1 MTVYDVKVTLQFSI
15 DTTEGDLNVAA
26 VQRLQNDGQTLGV
39 ERGIGSTEASAVGYL
54 VASHAKAGLGD
65 LGDGIT
71 LIADGTNLPS
81 WHCEILSTTH
91 PTI

>member
-15 DTTEGDLNVAA
+15 DTTEGALNVAA
-26 VQRLQNDGQTLGV
+26 VQRLQDDGQTLGV
-39 ERGIGSTEASAVGYL
+39 ERGIGGVEEYNIGYL
-54 VASHAKAGLGD
+54 VASHTKAGLGE

-71 LIADGTNLPS
+71 LVADGTNLPN
-81 WHCEILSTTH
+81 WDCEILSTTH